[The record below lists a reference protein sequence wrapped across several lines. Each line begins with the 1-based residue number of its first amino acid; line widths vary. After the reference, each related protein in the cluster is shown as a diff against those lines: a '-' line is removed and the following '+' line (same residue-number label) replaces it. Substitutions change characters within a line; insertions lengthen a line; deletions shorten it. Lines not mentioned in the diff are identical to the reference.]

1 MHLPVQSCNISEE
14 AWPRTT
20 MCDPASFP
28 PPYPNYEDCIND
40 MLYKIQG
47 EHPGEQFAPTGS
59 PYILCSK
66 LPEHWR
72 SNKTLPMGFRVIA
85 ATEVLDGTKVV
96 VQAGNDENCTAE
108 MRNYSAVMKNGEA
121 KFNDLRFVG
130 RSGRDPSHPYPMIGP
145 VGLRRPFHL
154 ESNFGNLSFGKPKR
168 TSPSSSNGSQGSY
181 KQEPH
186 DNLNGAC
193 AATPHYTPNSWSDC
207 SSYGAYS
214 PSMGYETPHQDVST
228 MHIPT
233 TVLSDATSTE
243 FLNTSL
249 TRNSPPS
256 FIGHKSDLLESTI
269 TSRSYQDTPYCP
281 NSWTTPY
288 HPTTC
293 NNNYYNNTAYNA
305 QHFNTPSPAVVY
317 PAIISTVN
325 QNQIHFHLH
334 PTASDV
340 SRSEYFLPD
349 SVSSEIP
356 RVDLVPTTVR
366 EVATAHGVTA
376 SMQEGAREENAV
388 QDPSNVWR
396 PY

>member
-1 MHLPVQSCNISEE
+1 MQPKRNCRPSPIPFSHNDAEGTIPYSNYDKSLTDQSRSSNPVADAGKILQIIQQ
-14 AWPRTT
+14 WPVAE
-20 MCDPASFP
+20 MA
-28 PPYPNYEDCIND
+28 N
-40 MLYKIQG
+40 
-47 EHPGEQFAPTGS
+47 TGS
-59 PYILCSK
+59 NCPTVMRQ
-66 LPEHWR
+66 LPGPLKSLLLVHLLVMSAE
-72 SNKTLPMGFRVIA
+72 LLRVLLLA
-85 ATEVLDGTKVV
+85 
-96 VQAGNDENCTAE
+96 
-108 MRNYSAVMKNGEA
+108 
-121 KFNDLRFVG
+121 
-130 RSGRDPSHPYPMIGP
+130 DPSHPYPMIGP